1 MRKCTTLLLS
11 CLLLVGLGACGGD
24 KPSDKLL
31 DKDAMVYVN
40 VQDGKTTRA
49 VNPDLPDNP
58 AHLSPKELVA
68 QAENMMFDD
77 PEGIEST
84 MWLGGIIYEGDPLTT
99 MGRKAGEYQY
109 KLLDEAKFV
118 FWGDFVI
125 DTNYKTNEPM
135 LKDVFFKATN
145 VRFYDKADNIIGYI
159 PQRVLKDAWERI
171 QKHFAGKEYDKV
183 YQIFRET
190 YQAYPCTTEEWNKLK
205 AEGRN

>member
-1 MRKCTTLLLS
+1 MKKITTLLAS
-11 CLLLVGLGACGGD
+11 LLAAVVLTSCGGD

-68 QAENMMFDD
+68 QAENMLLTNT
-77 PEGIEST
+77 EGNEGT
-84 MWLGGIIYEGDPLTT
+84 LWLGGIIEEGEPLTT

-118 FWGDFVI
+118 FWGSFVI
-125 DTNYKTNEPM
+125 GTNYKTNEPK
-135 LKDVFFKATN
+135 LEEEFFKATN
-145 VRFYDKADNIIGYI
+145 VHFCDKEGNIIGYI

-171 QKHFAGKEYDKV
+171 QKHFAAKEYDKV

-190 YQAYPCTTEEWNKLK
+190 YQAYPCTPEEWNKLK